1 MPKQQRKVT
10 KSSDAEESKPVDV
23 EEKAEYDEGDH
34 RLSMFHEVLDE
45 VVAEHQQQQQQQQ
58 EQERAEENEEELNG
72 DEISNPGME
81 NEEYF
86 DAAEM
91 KPRSS
96 AAWTPEEEEKLRELA
111 EKYQE
116 KNWKKIALYFPDRTH
131 AQCMQHWKQSLNPRV
146 GKGAWTHK
154 EDMKLIQ
161 LVAKFGK
168 KWALIAD
175 YLPRR
180 AGKRCRERY
189 LNHLDPNLKKEP
201 LSEEERTVLLE
212 ARKELG
218 NRWSEIQKLLPG
230 RSVNMIKNFWY
241 SYSRSQQRAGNDTD
255 SALPPPPKRA
265 RREADPMKPWSP
277 EEAEMLKALVEQYGP
292 KKWLFIASHIEGRT
306 DLQCMQHWMHVMNP
320 KVVKG
325 KGSWTPEEDTKLV
338 ERVNVLGRKWSKIAE
353 FMPGRIGK
361 QCRERYVNHLDPS
374 LRKGPWTPEEDRL
387 LVEFFTSRPN
397 RWAEI
402 AKHIPGRSDNDV
414 KNRWYQAHVNSAIG
428 AAAAAAAAASNGSQF
443 NYDISEFQGVMM
455 PSGAVQGED
464 GQEAP
469 ELVTV

>member
-10 KSSDAEESKPVDV
+10 KESEVEEAKQVDV
-23 EEKAEYDEGDH
+23 EEKAAEYEEGDH
-34 RLSMFHEVLDE
+34 RLSMFHEVLGE
-45 VVAEHQQQQQQQQ
+45 VVAEHEQQQ
-58 EQERAEENEEELNG
+58 ERVEEEEEEEM
-72 DEISNPGME
+72 DEDDINME

-86 DAAEM
+86 EAAE
-91 KPRSS
+91 KQTGSPR
-96 AAWTPEEEEKLRELA
+96 AAWTPEEDEKLRELA
-111 EKYQE
+111 EKYHE

-131 AQCMQHWKQSLNPRV
+131 AQCMQHWKQTLNPRV

-180 AGKRCRERY
+180 VGKRCRERY
-189 LNHLDPNLKKEP
+189 LNHLDPNLKKDP
-201 LSEEERTVLLE
+201 LSEEERGILLE
-212 ARKELG
+212 ARRDLG

-241 SYSRSQQRAGNDTD
+241 SFSRSQQRAGNDAE
-255 SALPPPPKRA
+255 SAPPPPPKRA
-265 RREADPMKPWSP
+265 RKEGDMKPWTP

-338 ERVNVLGRKWSKIAE
+338 ERVSVLGRKWSKISE

-374 LRKGPWTPEEDRL
+374 LRKGPWSPEEDRL
-387 LVEFFTSRPN
+387 LAECYPSRPN

-402 AKHIPGRSDNDV
+402 AKHIPGRSDNDI
-414 KNRWYQAHVNSAIG
+414 KNRWYQAHVTTPAG
-428 AAAAAAAAASNGSQF
+428 RAAVEAAAAAHF

-455 PSGAVQGED
+455 PSGAMRGGE
-464 GQEAP
+464 GQENSD